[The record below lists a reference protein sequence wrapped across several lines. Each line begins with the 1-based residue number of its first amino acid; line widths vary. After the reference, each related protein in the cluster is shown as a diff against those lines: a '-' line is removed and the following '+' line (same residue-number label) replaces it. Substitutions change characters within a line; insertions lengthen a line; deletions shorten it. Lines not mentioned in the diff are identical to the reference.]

1 MCPPV
6 RSLVLGTA
14 GHIDHGKTSLV
25 GALTGVDTDRL
36 AEEKRRGITIEL
48 GFARYEPEAGCAF
61 GVVDV
66 PGHEGFVKTMVAG
79 ATGMDVVL
87 LVVAADEGVMPQTRE
102 HVAIVRFLGVA
113 EMVVA
118 LTKADLAEDEWLDLV
133 REDVEGL
140 LADTPYRDAEIV
152 PTSAETGAGLDDLA
166 GALARSGARAR
177 RRASDDLFRLPV
189 DRVFA
194 VEGAG
199 TVVTGTLWSG
209 SLVRG
214 ASVRLLPRDEGA
226 RVRAVQVHGEQV
238 ERAVA
243 GQRTAVALTGAAVR
257 RGKVARGD
265 VLVSHPGWA
274 PAMML
279 TVEIAA
285 LPGTGWRVKAGQ
297 RVRVHLAT
305 VEVMARVA
313 LFGEPELVSGS
324 KTLAQLRLETPAVAR
339 SGDRFVVRSYSPVAT
354 IAGGVVLEPVPP
366 KRKRLSQ
373 GERAALS
380 ALARGGHAAVQG
392 AVALAG
398 WTGLSEDA
406 LGVQAG
412 WTPARASEEGS
423 SSAWREGAAPVAVEP
438 AAGPLVPNVP
448 GVERLDGVLF
458 ADAITAEGED
468 RLLAVVEE
476 HHRRFSLDVGAPLEL
491 LRGALPAPSHPRLA
505 VALTARLVNAGRLV
519 VEGKA
524 ARLPQF
530 EAVPS
535 PQEEALA
542 ARIAD
547 ILENAGLQ
555 GPTTEELSSMV
566 SDHPRTVAV
575 LGFMAARNR
584 VRLLGDAY
592 WTSSAALAQAS
603 ARTVAE
609 LGGQGGLGPAD
620 FRDVLGVTRKHILPI
635 LAHFD
640 AMGVTTR
647 ELAGR
652 RVAAVL
658 PQDPCNNTD
667 ASDVQ

>member
-118 LTKADLAEDEWLDLV
+118 LTKADLAEDEWLELV
-133 REDVEGL
+133 KEDVEGL

-166 GALARSGARAR
+166 GALTRSGARAR

-209 SLVRG
+209 SLTRG
-214 ASVRLLPRDEGA
+214 ESVRLLPRDEDA

-238 ERAVA
+238 ERATA

-265 VLVSHPGWA
+265 VLVSHAGWA

-279 TVEIAA
+279 TVEIAL
-285 LPGTGWRVKAGQ
+285 LPGAGWRVKAGQ

-305 VEVMARVA
+305 VEVLARVA
-313 LFGEPELVSGS
+313 LFGEPEIVPGG
-324 KTLAQLRLETPAVAR
+324 KTFAQLRLEKPAVAR
-339 SGDRFVVRSYSPVAT
+339 AGDRFVVRSYSPVAT

-373 GERAALS
+373 DERVALS
-380 ALARGGHAAVQG
+380 ALARGGRAAVQG

-398 WTGLSEDA
+398 WAGLAEDA
-406 LGVQAG
+406 AGVQAG
-412 WTPARASEEGS
+412 WTP
-423 SSAWREGAAPVAVEP
+423 V
-438 AAGPLVPNVP
+438 LNVP
-448 GVERLDGVLF
+448 GVQRLDGVLF
-458 ADAITAEGED
+458 DDRITAEGQD
-468 RLLAVVEE
+468 RLLAAVEA
-476 HHRRFSLDVGAPLEL
+476 HHRRFALEFGAPLEV
-491 LRGALPAPSHPRLA
+491 LRGVLPASSHPRLA
-505 VALTARLVNAGRLV
+505 PALTARLANAGSLV

-530 EAVPS
+530 EAALS

-547 ILENAGLQ
+547 VLEKAGLQ
-555 GPTTEELSSMV
+555 GPTTEELSAMV
-566 SDHPRTVAV
+566 SDHPRTESV
-575 LGFMAARNR
+575 LAFMAARDR
-584 VRLLGDAY
+584 VRLLGNAY
-592 WTSSAALAQAS
+592 WTSSAALAQAA
-603 ARTVAE
+603 ARTVAA

-620 FRDVLGVTRKHILPI
+620 FRDVLHVTRKHILPI

-640 AMGVTTR
+640 ATGVTTR

-652 RVAAVL
+652 RVAASA
-658 PQDPCNNTD
+658 PPDPCNNTG

>member
-1 MCPPV
+1 MPPPA

-118 LTKADLAEDEWLDLV
+118 LTKADLAEDEWLELV
-133 REDVEGL
+133 REDVEDL
-140 LADTPYRDAEIV
+140 LADTPYERAEIV
-152 PTSAETGAGLDDLA
+152 PASAETGVGLDDLA
-166 GALARSGARAR
+166 AALARSGARAR

-209 SLVRG
+209 SLTRG
-214 ASVRLLPRDEGA
+214 ESVRLLPRDETA
-226 RVRAVQVHGEQV
+226 RVRAVQVHGEPV
-238 ERAVA
+238 ERATA

-257 RGKVARGD
+257 RGNVARGD
-265 VLVSHPGWA
+265 MLVSHPAWS
-274 PAMML
+274 PALML

-285 LPGTGWRVKAGQ
+285 LSDTNWRVKAGQ

-313 LFGEPELVSGS
+313 LFGEPQLVPGD
-324 KTLAQLRLETPAVAR
+324 KALAQLRLEAPVVAR
-339 SGDRFVVRSYSPVAT
+339 AGDRFVVRSYSPVTT
-354 IAGGVVLEPVPP
+354 IAGGVVLEPAPP

-373 GERAALS
+373 DERAALL
-380 ALARGGHAAVQG
+380 ALAQGGPPAAEG

-398 WTGLSEDA
+398 WAGLAEDA

-412 WTPARASEEGS
+412 WTPPS
-423 SSAWREGAAPVAVEP
+423 PTP
-438 AAGPLVPNVP
+438 QP
-448 GVERLDGVLF
+448 LDGFLF
-458 ADAITAEGED
+458 ADAIAAKGEA
-468 RLLAVVEE
+468 RLLAAVDA
-476 HHRRFSLDVGAPLEL
+476 HHRRRPLDAGAPLEA
-491 LRGALPAPSHPRLA
+491 LRTALPASANPRLPA
-505 VALTARLVNAGRLV
+505 ALATRLVNAGRLV
-519 VEGKA
+519 VDGKA
-524 ARLPQF
+524 ARLPGF
-530 EAVPS
+530 EAVLS
-535 PQEEALA
+535 PEEEALA
-542 ARIAD
+542 ARIAHF
-547 ILENAGLQ
+547 LEQAGLQ

-566 SDHPRTVAV
+566 SDHPRTAAV
-575 LGFMAARNR
+575 LDFMAAQQR

-592 WTSSAALAQAS
+592 WTASTALAQA
-603 ARTVAE
+603 AERTVAA
-609 LGGQGGLGPAD
+609 LGGQSGLGPAD
-620 FRDVLGVTRKHILPI
+620 FREVLPVTRKHLIPV
-635 LAHFD
+635 LARFD
-640 AMGVTTR
+640 AIGVTIR
-647 ELAGR
+647 EPTGR
-652 RVAAVL
+652 RVATAL
-658 PQDPCNNTD
+658 PPTPCNKS
-667 ASDVQ
+667 ARPRVQ

>member
-118 LTKADLAEDEWLDLV
+118 LTKADLAEDEWLELV
-133 REDVEGL
+133 KEDVEGL

-209 SLVRG
+209 SLTRG
-214 ASVRLLPRDEGA
+214 ESVRLLPRDEDA

-238 ERAVA
+238 ERATA

-279 TVEIAA
+279 TVEIAL
-285 LPGTGWRVKAGQ
+285 LPGAGWRIKAGQ

-305 VEVMARVA
+305 VEVLARVA
-313 LFGEPELVSGS
+313 LFGEPELVPGG
-324 KTLAQLRLETPAVAR
+324 KTFAQLRLETPAVAR
-339 SGDRFVVRSYSPVAT
+339 AGDRFVVRSYSPVAT

-373 GERAALS
+373 DERVALS
-380 ALARGGHAAVQG
+380 ALARGGRAAVQG

-398 WTGLSEDA
+398 WAGLAEDA
-406 LGVQAG
+406 AGVQAG
-412 WTPARASEEGS
+412 W
-423 SSAWREGAAPVAVEP
+423 APV
-438 AAGPLVPNVP
+438 LNVP
-448 GVERLDGVLF
+448 GVQRLDGVLF
-458 ADAITAEGED
+458 DDRIAAEGQD
-468 RLLAVVEE
+468 RLLAAVEA
-476 HHRRFSLDVGAPLEL
+476 HHRRFALEVGAPLEV
-491 LRGALPAPSHPRLA
+491 LRGVLPASSHPRLA
-505 VALTARLVNAGRLV
+505 PALTARLVNAGRLV

-530 EAVPS
+530 EAALS

-547 ILENAGLQ
+547 VLEKAGLQ
-555 GPTTEELSSMV
+555 GPTTEELSAMV
-566 SDHPRTVAV
+566 SDHPRTESV
-575 LGFMAARNR
+575 LAFMAARDR
-584 VRLLGDAY
+584 VRLLGNAY
-592 WTSSAALAQAS
+592 WTSSAALAQAA
-603 ARTVAE
+603 ARTVAA

-620 FRDVLGVTRKHILPI
+620 FRDVLHVTRKHILPI

-640 AMGVTTR
+640 ATGVTTR

-652 RVAAVL
+652 RVAASA
-658 PQDPCNNTD
+658 PPDPCNNTG

>member
-118 LTKADLAEDEWLDLV
+118 LTKADLAEDEWLELV
-133 REDVEGL
+133 KEDVEGL

-166 GALARSGARAR
+166 GALTRSGARAR

-209 SLVRG
+209 SLTRG
-214 ASVRLLPRDEGA
+214 ESVRLLPRDEDA

-238 ERAVA
+238 ERATA

-279 TVEIAA
+279 TVEIALLTGA
-285 LPGTGWRVKAGQ
+285 GWRVKAGQ

-305 VEVMARVA
+305 VEVLARVA
-313 LFGEPELVSGS
+313 LFGEPEIVPGG
-324 KTLAQLRLETPAVAR
+324 KTFAQLRLETPAVAR
-339 SGDRFVVRSYSPVAT
+339 AGDRFVVRSYSPVAT

-373 GERAALS
+373 DERVALS
-380 ALARGGHAAVQG
+380 ALARGGRAAVQG

-398 WTGLSEDA
+398 WAGLAEDA
-406 LGVQAG
+406 AGVQAG
-412 WTPARASEEGS
+412 WTP
-423 SSAWREGAAPVAVEP
+423 V
-438 AAGPLVPNVP
+438 LNVP
-448 GVERLDGVLF
+448 GVQRLDGVLF
-458 ADAITAEGED
+458 DDRIAAEGQD
-468 RLLAVVEE
+468 RLLAAVEA
-476 HHRRFSLDVGAPLEL
+476 HHRRFALEVGAPLEV
-491 LRGALPAPSHPRLA
+491 LRGALPASSHPRLA
-505 VALTARLVNAGRLV
+505 PALTARLVNAGRLV

-530 EAVPS
+530 EAALS

-547 ILENAGLQ
+547 VLEKAGLQ
-555 GPTTEELSSMV
+555 GPTTEELSAMV
-566 SDHPRTVAV
+566 SDHPRTESV
-575 LGFMAARNR
+575 LAFMAARDR
-584 VRLLGDAY
+584 VRLLGNAY
-592 WTSSAALAQAS
+592 WTSSAALAQAA
-603 ARTVAE
+603 ARTVAA

-620 FRDVLGVTRKHILPI
+620 FRDVLHVTRKHILPI

-640 AMGVTTR
+640 ATGVTTR

-652 RVAAVL
+652 RVATSA
-658 PQDPCNNTD
+658 PPDPCNNTG

>member
-118 LTKADLAEDEWLDLV
+118 LTKADLAEDEWLELV
-133 REDVEGL
+133 KEDVEGL

-166 GALARSGARAR
+166 GALTRSGARAR

-209 SLVRG
+209 SLTRG
-214 ASVRLLPRDEGA
+214 ESVRLLPRDEDA

-238 ERAVA
+238 ERATA

-257 RGKVARGD
+257 RGRVARGD
-265 VLVSHPGWA
+265 VLVSHAGWA

-279 TVEIAA
+279 TVEIAL
-285 LPGTGWRVKAGQ
+285 LPGAGWRIKAGQ

-305 VEVMARVA
+305 VEVLARVA
-313 LFGEPELVSGS
+313 LFGEPELVPGG
-324 KTLAQLRLETPAVAR
+324 KTFAQLRLETPAVAR
-339 SGDRFVVRSYSPVAT
+339 AGDRFVVRSYSPVAT

-373 GERAALS
+373 DERVALS
-380 ALARGGHAAVQG
+380 ALARGGRSAVQG

-398 WTGLSEDA
+398 WAGLAEDA
-406 LGVQAG
+406 AGVQAG
-412 WTPARASEEGS
+412 W
-423 SSAWREGAAPVAVEP
+423 APV
-438 AAGPLVPNVP
+438 LNVP
-448 GVERLDGVLF
+448 GVQRLDGVLF
-458 ADAITAEGED
+458 DDRIAAEGQD
-468 RLLAVVEE
+468 RLLAAVEA
-476 HHRRFSLDVGAPLEL
+476 HHRRFALEVGAPLEV
-491 LRGALPAPSHPRLA
+491 LRGALPGSSHPRLA
-505 VALTARLVNAGRLV
+505 PALTARLANAGSLV

-530 EAVPS
+530 EAALS

-547 ILENAGLQ
+547 VLEKAGLQ
-555 GPTTEELSSMV
+555 GPTTEELSAMV
-566 SDHPRTVAV
+566 SDHPRTESV
-575 LGFMAARNR
+575 LAFMAARDR
-584 VRLLGDAY
+584 VRLLGNAY
-592 WTSSAALAQAS
+592 WTSSAALAQAA
-603 ARTVAE
+603 ARTVAA

-620 FRDVLGVTRKHILPI
+620 FRDVLHVTRKHILPI

-640 AMGVTTR
+640 ATGLTTR

-652 RVAAVL
+652 RVAASA
-658 PQDPCNNTD
+658 PPDPCNNTG

>member
-1 MCPPV
+1 MPPPV

-48 GFARYEPEAGCAF
+48 GFARYEPEPGCTF

-102 HVAIVRFLGVA
+102 HLAIVRLLGVA
-113 EMVVA
+113 EIVVA

-133 REDVEGL
+133 REEVEDL
-140 LADTPYRDAEIV
+140 LADTPYQGATVV

-166 GALARSGARAR
+166 RALARSGARAR
-177 RRASDDLFRLPV
+177 LRASGDLFRLPV

-209 SLVRG
+209 ALTRG
-214 ASVRLLPRDEGA
+214 ESVRMLPRDEQA
-226 RVRAVQVHGEQV
+226 RVRTVQVHGEQV
-238 ERAVA
+238 ERAAA
-243 GQRTAVALTGAAVR
+243 GQRTAVALTGVAVR

-265 VLVSHPGWA
+265 VLVSDPSWT
-274 PAMML
+274 PALML
-279 TVEIAA
+279 TVAMTA
-285 LPGTGWRVKAGQ
+285 LPGTGWRLEAGQ

-313 LFGEPELVSGS
+313 LFDAPEIAPGGS
-324 KTLAQLRLETPAVAR
+324 APAQLRLEAPVVAR
-339 SGDRFVVRSYSPVAT
+339 SGDRFVVRSYSPVTT
-354 IAGGVVLEPVPP
+354 IAGGVVLEPAPP

-380 ALARGGHAAVQG
+380 ALARGGSRAVQG

-398 WTGLSEDA
+398 WAGLAEDA
-406 LGVQAG
+406 LCVQAG
-412 WTPARASEEGS
+412 WTATPRAASVG
-423 SSAWREGAAPVAVEP
+423 GASKLNGILFDDAIVAKGEDLVLAAVE
-438 AAGPLVPNVP
+438 A
-448 GVERLDGVLF
+448 
-458 ADAITAEGED
+458 
-468 RLLAVVEE
+468 
-476 HHRRFSLDVGAPLEL
+476 HHEQSPLDVGAPLEV
-491 LRGALPAPSHPRLA
+491 LRRALPAGADLRLA
-505 VALTARLVNAGRLV
+505 AALVDRLVVAERLV

-524 ARLPQF
+524 ARLPEF
-530 EAVPS
+530 EAVLS
-535 PQEEALA
+535 PDEEALA

-547 ILENAGLQ
+547 LLDKAGLQ
-555 GPTTEELSSMV
+555 GPTTEELSALV
-566 SDHPRTVAV
+566 SDHPRTAPV
-575 LGFMAARNR
+575 LGFMAGRGC

-592 WTSSAALAQAS
+592 WTASVSLAQAA

-620 FRDVLGVTRKHILPI
+620 FRRALPVTRKHLIPI

-640 AMGVTTR
+640 QTGVTIR
-647 ELAGR
+647 EPAGR
-652 RVAAVL
+652 RVAASL
-658 PQDPCNNTD
+658 PSDPCNEPGP
-667 ASDVQ
+667 SDVQ

>member
-48 GFARYEPEAGCAF
+48 GFARYEPEPGCAF

-118 LTKADLAEDEWLDLV
+118 LTKADLAEDEWLELV
-133 REDVEGL
+133 KEDVEGL

-209 SLVRG
+209 SLTRG
-214 ASVRLLPRDEGA
+214 ESVRLLPRDEDA

-238 ERAVA
+238 ERATA

-257 RGKVARGD
+257 RGRVARGD
-265 VLVSHPGWA
+265 VLVSHAGWA

-279 TVEIAA
+279 TVEIAV
-285 LPGTGWRVKAGQ
+285 LPGAGWRVKAGQ

-305 VEVMARVA
+305 VEVLARVA
-313 LFGEPELVSGS
+313 LFGEPEIVPGG
-324 KTLAQLRLETPAVAR
+324 KTFAQLRLETPAVAR
-339 SGDRFVVRSYSPVAT
+339 AGDRFVVRSYSPVAT

-373 GERAALS
+373 DERVALS
-380 ALARGGHAAVQG
+380 ALARGGRAAVQG

-398 WTGLSEDA
+398 WAGLAEDA
-406 LGVQAG
+406 AGVQAG
-412 WTPARASEEGS
+412 W
-423 SSAWREGAAPVAVEP
+423 APV
-438 AAGPLVPNVP
+438 LNVP
-448 GVERLDGVLF
+448 GVQCLDGVLF
-458 ADAITAEGED
+458 DDRIAAEGQD
-468 RLLAVVEE
+468 RLLAAVEA
-476 HHRRFSLDVGAPLEL
+476 HHRRFALEFGAPLEV
-491 LRGALPAPSHPRLA
+491 LRGALPASSHPRLA
-505 VALTARLVNAGRLV
+505 PALTARLVNAGRLV

-530 EAVPS
+530 EAALS

-547 ILENAGLQ
+547 VLEKTGLQ
-555 GPTTEELSSMV
+555 GPTTEELSTMV
-566 SDHPRTVAV
+566 SDHPRTESV
-575 LGFMAARNR
+575 LAFMAARDR
-584 VRLLGDAY
+584 VRLLGNAY
-592 WTSSAALAQAS
+592 WTSSAALAQAA
-603 ARTVAE
+603 ARTVAA

-620 FRDVLGVTRKHILPI
+620 FRDVLHVTRKHILPI

-640 AMGVTTR
+640 ATGVTTR

-652 RVAAVL
+652 RVAASA
-658 PQDPCNNTD
+658 PPDPCNNTG

>member
-1 MCPPV
+1 MSPPP

-102 HVAIVRFLGVA
+102 HVAIVGLLGVA

-133 REDVEGL
+133 REDVADL
-140 LADTPYRDAEIV
+140 LADTPYQGAEVV
-152 PTSAETGAGLDDLA
+152 PASAETGVGLDDLA
-166 GALARSGARAR
+166 RALARSGKRAR
-177 RRASDDLFRLPV
+177 RRASGDLFRLPV
-189 DRVFA
+189 DRVFV

-214 ASVRLLPRDEGA
+214 ESVRILPRDEGA

-238 ERAVA
+238 ESAAA

-285 LPGTGWRVKAGQ
+285 LSGTGWRVEAGQ

-305 VEVMARVA
+305 VEVLARVA
-313 LFGEPELVSGS
+313 LFGAPEIPPGEKV
-324 KTLAQLRLETPAVAR
+324 LAQLRLEKPTVAR
-339 SGDRFVVRSYSPVAT
+339 SGDRFVVRSYSPVTT
-354 IAGGVVLEPVPP
+354 IAGGVVLEPLPP
-366 KRKRLSQ
+366 KRKRLSPN
-373 GERAALS
+373 ERAALS
-380 ALARGGHAAVQG
+380 ALARGGSEAVQG

-398 WTGLSEDA
+398 WAGLAEDA
-406 LGVQAG
+406 LGVQTG
-412 WTPARASEEGS
+412 WTARA
-423 SSAWREGAAPVAVEP
+423 A
-438 AAGPLVPNVP
+438 PLVP
-448 GVERLDGVLF
+448 GVSGLEGILF
-458 ADAITAEGED
+458 DDAIATKGED
-468 RLLAVVEE
+468 LVLAAVEE
-476 HHRRFSLDVGAPLEL
+476 HHRRFPLDAGAPLDV
-491 LRGALPAPSHPRLA
+491 LRRALPAGANPKLAAPLVARLA
-505 VALTARLVNAGRLV
+505 SAGRLV

-524 ARLPQF
+524 ARLPAF
-530 EAVPS
+530 KAALS
-535 PQEEALA
+535 PEEEDLA

-547 ILENAGLQ
+547 LLDEAGLQ
-555 GPTTEELSSMV
+555 GPTTEELSALV
-566 SDHPRTVAV
+566 SDHPRTAPV
-575 LGFMAARNR
+575 LGFMAGRGR

-592 WTSSAALAQAS
+592 WTASAALARAA

-620 FRDVLGVTRKHILPI
+620 FRRALPVTRKHLIPI

-640 AMGVTTR
+640 QTGVTIR
-647 ELAGR
+647 EPAGR
-652 RVAAVL
+652 RVAASL
-658 PQDPCNNTD
+658 PSGPCNEPGP
-667 ASDVQ
+667 SDIQ

>member
-87 LVVAADEGVMPQTRE
+87 LAVAADEGVMPQTRE

-118 LTKADLAEDEWLDLV
+118 LTKADLAEDEWLELV
-133 REDVEGL
+133 KEDVEGL

-209 SLVRG
+209 SLTRG
-214 ASVRLLPRDEGA
+214 ESVRLLPRDEGA

-238 ERAVA
+238 ERATA

-257 RGKVARGD
+257 RGRVARGD
-265 VLVSHPGWA
+265 VLVSHAGWA
-274 PAMML
+274 PARML
-279 TVEIAA
+279 TVEIAV
-285 LPGTGWRVKAGQ
+285 LPSVGWRIKAGQ

-305 VEVMARVA
+305 VEVLARVA
-313 LFGEPELVSGS
+313 LFGESEVVPGG
-324 KTLAQLRLETPAVAR
+324 KTFAQLRLETPAVAR
-339 SGDRFVVRSYSPVAT
+339 SGDRFVVRSYSPVST

-373 GERAALS
+373 DERAALS
-380 ALARGGHAAVQG
+380 ALARGGRAAVQG

-398 WTGLSEDA
+398 WAGLAEDA
-406 LGVQAG
+406 AGVQAG
-412 WTPARASEEGS
+412 WAPAPG
-423 SSAWREGAAPVAVEP
+423 PP
-438 AAGPLVPNVP
+438 ALNVP
-448 GVERLDGVLF
+448 GVQRLDGVLF
-458 ADAITAEGED
+458 DDGIAAEGQD
-468 RLLAVVEE
+468 RLLAAVEA
-476 HHRRFSLDVGAPLEL
+476 HHRRFSLEFGAPLEV
-491 LRGALPAPSHPRLA
+491 LRGALPASSHPRLA
-505 VALTARLVNAGRLV
+505 PALTARLAGAGRLV

-530 EAVPS
+530 EAALS

-547 ILENAGLQ
+547 VLEKAGLQ
-555 GPTTEELSSMV
+555 GPTTEELSTMV
-566 SDHPRTVAV
+566 SDHPRTESV
-575 LGFMAARNR
+575 LAFMAARDR

-592 WTSSAALAQAS
+592 WTSSAALAQAA
-603 ARTVAE
+603 ARTVAA

-620 FRDVLGVTRKHILPI
+620 FRDVLHVTRKYILPI

-640 AMGVTTR
+640 ATGVTTR

-652 RVAAVL
+652 RVAASA
-658 PQDPCNNTD
+658 PQDPCNNTG

>member
-118 LTKADLAEDEWLDLV
+118 LTKADLAEDEWLELV
-133 REDVEGL
+133 KEDVEGL

-166 GALARSGARAR
+166 GALTRSGARAR

-209 SLVRG
+209 SLTRG
-214 ASVRLLPRDEGA
+214 ASVRLLPRDEDA

-238 ERAVA
+238 ERATA

-265 VLVSHPGWA
+265 VLVSHAGWA

-279 TVEIAA
+279 TVEIAL
-285 LPGTGWRVKAGQ
+285 LPGAGWRVKAGQ

-305 VEVMARVA
+305 VEVLARVA
-313 LFGEPELVSGS
+313 LFGEPELVPGG
-324 KTLAQLRLETPAVAR
+324 KTFAQLRLETPAVAR
-339 SGDRFVVRSYSPVAT
+339 AGDRFVVRSYSPVAT

-373 GERAALS
+373 DERVALS
-380 ALARGGHAAVQG
+380 ALARGGRAAVQG

-398 WTGLSEDA
+398 WAGLAEDA
-406 LGVQAG
+406 AGVQAG
-412 WTPARASEEGS
+412 W
-423 SSAWREGAAPVAVEP
+423 APV
-438 AAGPLVPNVP
+438 LNVP
-448 GVERLDGVLF
+448 GVQRLDGVLF
-458 ADAITAEGED
+458 DDRIAAEGQD
-468 RLLAVVEE
+468 RLLAAVEA
-476 HHRRFSLDVGAPLEL
+476 HHRRFALEVGAPLEV
-491 LRGALPAPSHPRLA
+491 LRGALPGSSHPRLA
-505 VALTARLVNAGRLV
+505 PALTARLVNAGRLV

-530 EAVPS
+530 EAALS

-547 ILENAGLQ
+547 VLEKAGLQ
-555 GPTTEELSSMV
+555 GPTTEELSAMV
-566 SDHPRTVAV
+566 SDHSRTESV
-575 LGFMAARNR
+575 LAFMAARDR
-584 VRLLGDAY
+584 VRLLGNAY
-592 WTSSAALAQAS
+592 WTSTAALAQAA
-603 ARTVAE
+603 ARTVAA

-620 FRDVLGVTRKHILPI
+620 FRDVLHVTRKHILPI

-640 AMGVTTR
+640 ATGVTTR

-652 RVAAVL
+652 RVAASA
-658 PQDPCNNTD
+658 PPDPCNNTG

>member
-118 LTKADLAEDEWLDLV
+118 LTKADLAEDEWLELV
-133 REDVEGL
+133 KEDVEGL

-166 GALARSGARAR
+166 GALTRSGARAR

-209 SLVRG
+209 SLTRG
-214 ASVRLLPRDEGA
+214 ESVRLLPRDESA

-238 ERAVA
+238 ERATA

-265 VLVSHPGWA
+265 VLVSHAGWA

-279 TVEIAA
+279 TVEIAL
-285 LPGTGWRVKAGQ
+285 LPGAGWRVKAGQ

-305 VEVMARVA
+305 VEVLARVA
-313 LFGEPELVSGS
+313 LFGEPELVPGG
-324 KTLAQLRLETPAVAR
+324 KTFAQLRLETPAVAR
-339 SGDRFVVRSYSPVAT
+339 AGDRFVVRSYSPVAT

-373 GERAALS
+373 DERVALS
-380 ALARGGHAAVQG
+380 ALARGGRSAVQG

-398 WTGLSEDA
+398 WAGLAEDA
-406 LGVQAG
+406 AGVQAG
-412 WTPARASEEGS
+412 W
-423 SSAWREGAAPVAVEP
+423 APV
-438 AAGPLVPNVP
+438 LNVP
-448 GVERLDGVLF
+448 GVQRLDGVLF
-458 ADAITAEGED
+458 DDRIAAEGQD
-468 RLLAVVEE
+468 RLLAAVET
-476 HHRRFSLDVGAPLEL
+476 HHRRFALEVGAPLEV
-491 LRGALPAPSHPRLA
+491 LRGALPASSHPRLA
-505 VALTARLVNAGRLV
+505 PALTARLVNAERLV

-530 EAVPS
+530 EAALS

-547 ILENAGLQ
+547 VLEKAGLQ
-555 GPTTEELSSMV
+555 GPTTEELSAMV
-566 SDHPRTVAV
+566 SDHPRTESV
-575 LGFMAARNR
+575 LAFMAARDR
-584 VRLLGDAY
+584 VHLLGNAY
-592 WTSSAALAQAS
+592 WTSSAALAQAA
-603 ARTVAE
+603 ARTVAA

-620 FRDVLGVTRKHILPI
+620 FRDVLHVTRKHILPI

-640 AMGVTTR
+640 ATGVTTR

-652 RVAAVL
+652 RVAASA
-658 PQDPCNNTD
+658 PPDPCNNTG

>member
-118 LTKADLAEDEWLDLV
+118 LTKADLAEDEWLELV
-133 REDVEGL
+133 KEDVEGL

-166 GALARSGARAR
+166 GALTRSGARAR

-209 SLVRG
+209 SLTRG
-214 ASVRLLPRDEGA
+214 ESVRLLPRDESA

-238 ERAVA
+238 ERATA

-257 RGKVARGD
+257 RGRVARGD

-279 TVEIAA
+279 TVEIALLTGA
-285 LPGTGWRVKAGQ
+285 GWRVKAGQ

-305 VEVMARVA
+305 VEVLARVA
-313 LFGEPELVSGS
+313 LFGEPELVPGG
-324 KTLAQLRLETPAVAR
+324 KTFAQLRLETPAVAR
-339 SGDRFVVRSYSPVAT
+339 AGDRFVVRSYSPVAT

-373 GERAALS
+373 DERVALS
-380 ALARGGHAAVQG
+380 ALARGGRSAVQG

-398 WTGLSEDA
+398 WAGLAEDA
-406 LGVQAG
+406 AGVQAG
-412 WTPARASEEGS
+412 W
-423 SSAWREGAAPVAVEP
+423 APV
-438 AAGPLVPNVP
+438 LNVP
-448 GVERLDGVLF
+448 GVQRLDGVLF
-458 ADAITAEGED
+458 DDRIAAEGQD
-468 RLLAVVEE
+468 RLLAAVEA
-476 HHRRFSLDVGAPLEL
+476 HHRRFALEVGAPLEV
-491 LRGALPAPSHPRLA
+491 LRGALPASSHPRLA
-505 VALTARLVNAGRLV
+505 PALTARLANAGRLV

-530 EAVPS
+530 EAALS

-547 ILENAGLQ
+547 VLEKAGLQ

-566 SDHPRTVAV
+566 SDHPRTESV
-575 LGFMAARNR
+575 LAFMAARDR
-584 VRLLGDAY
+584 VRLLGNAY
-592 WTSSAALAQAS
+592 WTSSAALAQAA
-603 ARTVAE
+603 ARTVAA

-620 FRDVLGVTRKHILPI
+620 FRDVLHVTRKHILPI

-640 AMGVTTR
+640 ATGVTTR

-652 RVAAVL
+652 RVAASA
-658 PQDPCNNTD
+658 PPDPCNNTG